1 MYFLFNN
8 APNVLYRGKICTT
21 GRPIQHLD
29 SSTTKPCCCN
39 SCSMWFCIV
48 LLKYTSSG
56 GEHML
61 LLNRY
66 LSFSIHS
73 AFQNM
78 QAAYTISS
86 LARRTRCMWFPTRM
100 SNLDSSDHRTLFHFE
115 IVHFKWVLANR
126 TWRRFWTMFTY
137 GFLFGWWSFSCL
149 VASADGTA
157 DCVYRQWFL
166 EVFLSPFS
174 NVNDRIMPMSDA
186 VSSEGLKTTGIQQRS

>member
-39 SCSMWFCIV
+39 SYSMWFCFV

-78 QAAYTISS
+78 QAAHTVSS
-86 LARRTRCMWFPTRM
+86 LARRTRRMWFPTRM
-100 SNLDSSDHRTLFHFE
+100 SNLDTSDHRTLFHFE
-115 IVHFKWVLANR
+115 NICQYFLDTCLSLIIGRVLLHLTQWCSDQIHPRSKVELKDNSWQVNAKW
-126 TWRRFWTMFTY
+126 
-137 GFLFGWWSFSCL
+137 
-149 VASADGTA
+149 
-157 DCVYRQWFL
+157 
-166 EVFLSPFS
+166 
-174 NVNDRIMPMSDA
+174 
-186 VSSEGLKTTGIQQRS
+186 KRSK